1 MTEFECQFLSAAV
14 ELVARQRELIPLVAQ
29 AIGIDPFEYWI
40 LGRRRDDPGLDAI
53 NRTADGEW
61 GFHFHGLE
69 FDIKN
74 LRDGRRVRVD
84 FGPRG
89 RRAFTSFG
97 VGEFIVS
104 SRHPWQVF
112 PELKEYLC
120 GPHEWADSQRCGEL
134 ADALS
139 EQGYFALAEP
149 RLMKLITT
157 HIREV
162 PGRGRVVDIPANEM
176 PDEQS
181 DLLLCD
187 HLVLTEKP
195 HVICEPKPVQQ
206 AGAADRPGSRPLR

>member
-1 MTEFECQFLSAAV
+1 MTELEFQFLSAAV
-14 ELVARQRELIPLVAQ
+14 ELVARQQELIPLVAR

-53 NRTADGEW
+53 DTTVDGEW

-74 LRDGRRVRVD
+74 LRDGRCIRVD

-89 RRAFTSFG
+89 RRAFSSFG
-97 VGEFIVS
+97 VGEFVCG
-104 SRHPWQVF
+104 SRPPWKVF

-120 GPHEWADSQRCGEL
+120 ESHEWADHSRCVQL
-134 ADALS
+134 ANALV

-149 RLMKLITT
+149 RMVKLIAT
-157 HIREV
+157 HTREV
-162 PGRGRVVDIPANEM
+162 PGRGRVVDIPADEM
-176 PDEQS
+176 PADQS

-187 HLVLTEKP
+187 NLVLTEKP
-195 HVICEPKPVQQ
+195 VVKPEPKPV
-206 AGAADRPGSRPLR
+206 SL